1 MRTGGFDAATRN
13 TNQLFLRKDTNEVKK
28 NRVSNMSHSCF
39 SCSVP
44 SFQHFFASGGSLPA
58 AQWIPN
64 DLLQEASGLSFVAW
78 IKVGATVYATNWAQ
92 LSIVDDY
99 SGV

>member
-1 MRTGGFDAATRN
+1 MLPQGIH
-13 TNQLFLRKDTNEVKK
+13 TNQLFLRNDTNEVKK
-28 NRVSNMSHSCF
+28 NRVSNISHSCF

-78 IKVGATVYATNWAQ
+78 IKVGFCLCNKWGATVH
-92 LSIVDDY
+92 S
-99 SGV
+99 